1 MRRYTLVDSHVDTT
15 ISMLYF
21 DFTSVILVFC
31 SVLVTCNNFGLH
43 NLITLFLKFYSL
55 KDGAIKVY
63 IVAPL
68 AQCLASRTMN
78 FHLLLPPS

>member
-43 NLITLFLKFYSL
+43 NLITLF
-55 KDGAIKVY
+55 
-63 IVAPL
+63 
-68 AQCLASRTMN
+68 
-78 FHLLLPPS
+78 